1 MAIPWSSLTF
11 TPSDEAVEQLF
22 AAWSWLF
29 QISFTPVLF
38 SILGDAFLKS
48 ESGDV
53 YWLETGTGD
62 LTRVADSVDSFRD
75 LLKTDLAEDWFL
87 PTLVTELHAA
97 GKIPK
102 EGCCYSLVILPI
114 FKEGKYEVGNLNPI
128 SAQEHFS
135 ITGMM
140 HKEIHSLPDGATVKI
155 KIAS

>member
-1 MAIPWSSLTF
+1 MSLPWSSLTF
-11 TPSDEAVEQLF
+11 TPSDEAIEQLF
-22 AAWSWLF
+22 ASWSWLL
-29 QISFTPVLF
+29 QTSFTPMLF
-38 SILGDAFLKS
+38 SMLGDAFLKS

-87 PTLVTELHAA
+87 PTLVAALHAA
-97 GKIPK
+97 GKIPGP
-102 EGCCYSLVILPI
+102 GCCYSFVILPI

-128 SAQEHFS
+128 SAKEHFS

-140 HKEIHSLPDGATVKI
+140 HKEIHSLPDGAKVVFK
-155 KIAS
+155 KAP